1 MTENNKPKQSRKG
14 KTNNPHGRPAG
25 TPNKA
30 TIQAREAIALFVDG
44 NAHRL
49 SEWLDKVAEGEKGM
63 KRSKAGEEYE
73 DWIVEPNP
81 AKAFEL
87 FQSVVEYHVPKLART
102 EVANADDKAFETVN
116 RVQFE
121 IVNPQT

>member
-1 MTENNKPKQSRKG
+1 MSENNKQVQSRKG

-30 TIQAREAIALFVDG
+30 TMEARKAIALFVDE

-49 SEWLDKVAEGEKGM
+49 SEWLDAVAVGDPENDIK
-63 KRSKAGEEYE
+63 
-73 DWIVEPNP
+73 PNP

-87 FQSVVEYHVPKLART
+87 FQSVVEYHVPKLSRS
-102 EVANADDKAFETVN
+102 EVTGKDGGPVVIQATSLDEAL
-116 RVQFE
+116 
-121 IVNPQT
+121 

>member
-1 MTENNKPKQSRKG
+1 MSENNKPKQTRKG

-30 TIQAREAIALFVDG
+30 TTQAREAIALFVDA

-49 SEWLDKVAEGEKGM
+49 TQWLDEVAHGIPSQDVK
-63 KRSKAGEEYE
+63 
-73 DWIVEPNP
+73 PNP

-87 FQSVVEYHVPKLART
+87 FQSVVEYHIPKLART
-102 EVANADDKAFETVN
+102 ELTGDPEQPLQTVIKW
-116 RVQFE
+116 Q
-121 IVNPQT
+121 Q